1 MNEMV
6 ERILELKKEKD
17 VVILAHYYVTGDIQ
31 DIADYVGDSYL
42 LSKKAAEA
50 SEKVI
55 LFCGVEFM
63 GESAKIL
70 SPDKTVLMPD
80 MEADCPMA
88 HMVTPEDIRQLKKE
102 CPDAA
107 VVCYI
112 NSTAETKAC
121 ADVCVTS
128 SNAERVVAAM
138 PQKEIYFVPD
148 SNLGRHIAEKLPEKT
163 FYFHNGFCPTHARIS
178 EALVRRAKEDHP
190 GAKVLMHPECIP
202 EALALADYIGSTSG
216 IIDFPGKDG
225 GDSYI
230 IATEEGVMHQMKKQY
245 PDKAFYMV
253 DDLCICEN
261 MKKNTL
267 EKILR
272 TLETFDN
279 TMEMDEKLRVQ
290 ASCSLKKMHELAQ

>member
-1 MNEMV
+1 MNEIV
-6 ERILELKKEKD
+6 EQIKKLKKEKD

-50 SEKVI
+50 KEKVI

-88 HMVTPEDIRQLKKE
+88 HMVTPEDIKKLKAE
-102 CPDAA
+102 CPKAA

-112 NSTAETKAC
+112 NSTAETKALS
-121 ADVCVTS
+121 DVCVTS

-138 PQKEIYFVPD
+138 PQKEIYFIPD
-148 SNLGRHIAEKLPEKT
+148 SNLGRFIASKMPEKT
-163 FYFHNGFCPTHARIS
+163 FYFHNGFCPTHARIT
-178 EALVRRAKEDHP
+178 EGLVKKAQADHP
-190 GAKVLMHPECIP
+190 GAKVLMHPECIS

-216 IIDFPGKDG
+216 IIDFPSKDEA
-225 GDSYI
+225 DSYI
-230 IATEEGVMHQMKKQY
+230 IATEEGVMHELKNKYPKKV
-245 PDKAFYMV
+245 FFMV
-253 DDLCICEN
+253 DELCICEN

-267 EKILR
+267 EKMLH
-272 TLETFDN
+272 TLQHFDN
-279 TMEMDEKLRVQ
+279 QMEMDEDLRNK
-290 ASCSLKKMHELAQ
+290 AACSLKKMHELAQ